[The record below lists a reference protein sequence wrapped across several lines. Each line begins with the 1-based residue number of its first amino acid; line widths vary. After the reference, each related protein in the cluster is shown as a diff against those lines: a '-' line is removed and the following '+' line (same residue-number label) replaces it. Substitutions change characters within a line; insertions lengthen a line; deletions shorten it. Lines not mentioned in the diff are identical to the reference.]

1 MLCRWCRHDGNGY
14 SCLHSNYRSE
24 YYEYLRHGLRSEP
37 LNNPVLEV
45 WILRFRAGNMYCFLS
60 VRISS
65 LSLCPTA
72 PFRIWILAV
81 WYVHRFLFQ
90 NRYWYWTP
98 SVHGLGS
105 NIILGGFSFSGD
117 MSKFLFYSFG
127 YCPFKGGE
135 TLMIISIYDK
145 KR

>member
-14 SCLHSNYRSE
+14 SGLHSNYRSE
-24 YYEYLRHGLRSEP
+24 YYEYLRHGLRSES

-90 NRYWYWTP
+90 IWKKYLFHWIIPPITICLRIQYPFLDKEGMSRFMLSVIKIYWNVWWLRKMLNT
-98 SVHGLGS
+98 
-105 NIILGGFSFSGD
+105 
-117 MSKFLFYSFG
+117 
-127 YCPFKGGE
+127 
-135 TLMIISIYDK
+135 
-145 KR
+145 